1 MSKTILDFPSFNEIF
16 NTEFRNTL
24 PCFVAPA
31 GISARRQNPKGAS
44 YSHVI
49 AHTYIYRKVPMVKI
63 CRRYSTPEN
72 LIFLNRGREELLG
85 NDNVSALNAR
95 KLWNG

>member
-31 GISARRQNPKGAS
+31 GISARRQNPKGVS

-49 AHTYIYRKVPMVKI
+49 AQAYIYRKVPMVKI

-95 KLWNG
+95 KL

>member
-24 PCFVAPA
+24 PYLVAPA
-31 GISARRQNPKGAS
+31 GISARRRNPKGAS

-49 AHTYIYRKVPMVKI
+49 AHTYIYRKVPTVKI
-63 CRRYSTPEN
+63 CRRYTTPEN
-72 LIFLNRGREELLG
+72 LIFLNRGHEELLG
-85 NDNVSALNAR
+85 NYNVSALNAR
-95 KLWNG
+95 KL

>member
-1 MSKTILDFPSFNEIF
+1 MSKTILDFPSYDEIF

-31 GISARRQNPKGAS
+31 GISARRRNPKGAS

-49 AHTYIYRKVPMVKI
+49 AHTYIYIGKYLRLKYADVIVHQK
-63 CRRYSTPEN
+63 T
-72 LIFLNRGREELLG
+72 
-85 NDNVSALNAR
+85 
-95 KLWNG
+95 